1 VNEPAGGRIFFA
13 NRGRFSSS
21 GRALSAE
28 DQIPVITVGI
38 DVGSSTSHLVFSR
51 ITMERWDSR
60 YIVAEREA
68 LYESSILLTPY
79 AGENTIDAGV
89 LSEFIAIQHHAAGLD
104 PERIDAGA
112 LILTG
117 VAAERSNARRI
128 GELFA
133 REAGKMVAVSAG
145 DGLEAVMA
153 AHGSGAV
160 ARSLRENATVMN
172 IDIGGGTSKIA
183 ICAGGKVSARTAL
196 DAGSRLVSLD
206 HDGRI
211 VRVEGAARLYA
222 DELGIRLAVG
232 EILGPKDAR
241 ALAELMADRLM
252 EALGGG
258 LPTAGGAALLR
269 LGPLPA
275 VRVDCV
281 TLSGGVAEYFY
292 ERERAAFGDLG
303 SALASA
309 IRARLERS
317 AARIEQPSHGI
328 RATAIGASQ
337 YTTQVSGTTIYVS
350 PLEVLPL
357 RNVPV
362 VTPELQLDIDIIDP
376 SQIRAAIEDALAVR
390 ELNAGETPVAI
401 FFSWRG
407 SATFARIDAFC
418 RGVAY
423 AQASLL
429 RQGHPLVLVND
440 GDVGGLIGIHF
451 HQELPSEYPVVS
463 IDGLELREFDF
474 IDVGRML
481 DLSGAVPVVI
491 KSLVFP
497 AGRERLYSR
506 VNLCL

>member
-1 VNEPAGGRIFFA
+1 VNEPAGGRIFYA

-21 GRALSAE
+21 GRALSEE
-28 DQIPVITVGI
+28 DRIPVITVGI

-51 ITMERWDSR
+51 LTMERLDSR
-60 YIVAEREA
+60 YVVASRET
-68 LYESSILLTPY
+68 LHESSILLTPY
-79 AGENTIDAGV
+79 ASENMIDAGA
-89 LSEFIAIQHHAAGLD
+89 LGEFIALQYHAAGLV
-104 PERIDAGA
+104 PERIDTGA

-117 VAAERSNARRI
+117 VAAGRSNARRI

-160 ARSLRENATVMN
+160 ARSLRENATVIN

-183 ICAGGKVSARTAL
+183 ICLGGKVSARTAL

-206 HDGRI
+206 GDGRV
-211 VRVEGAARLYA
+211 VRIEDAARLYGN
-222 DELGIRLAVG
+222 ELGIKLAVG
-232 EILGPKDAR
+232 EILEPEDAR
-241 ALAELMADRLM
+241 AMAELMADCLM

-258 LPTAGGAALLR
+258 SPRAGGAALLR
-269 LGPLPA
+269 LYPLPA
-275 VRVDCV
+275 VCVDCV

-292 ERERAAFGDLG
+292 ERERATFGDLG
-303 SALASA
+303 CALASA
-309 IRARLERS
+309 VRARLERS
-317 AARIEQPSHGI
+317 APRIEQPSHGI
-328 RATAIGASQ
+328 RATVIGASQ
-337 YTTQVSGTTIYVS
+337 YTTQVSGTTIYIS

-362 VTPELQLDIDIIDP
+362 VTPELQLDVEIID
-376 SQIRAAIEDALAVR
+376 SSRIRAAIEDALERR

-401 FFSWRG
+401 FFSWRR

-418 RGVAY
+418 RGVLAG
-423 AQASLL
+423 LL
-429 RQGHPLVLVND
+429 RHGHPLVLVND

-463 IDGLELREFDF
+463 IDGLELREFDY

-497 AGRERLYSR
+497 ADSR
-506 VNLCL
+506 SNRSAICIA